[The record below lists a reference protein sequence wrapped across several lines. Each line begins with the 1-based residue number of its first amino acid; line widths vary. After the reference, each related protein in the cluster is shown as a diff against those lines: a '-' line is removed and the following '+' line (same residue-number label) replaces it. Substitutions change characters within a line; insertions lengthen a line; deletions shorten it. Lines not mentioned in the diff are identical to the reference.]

1 VGSTATS
8 ISSGDVSTLSQ
19 RFPLR
24 GRACALNTDRELWSS
39 DGDYYSDRVFVTEGG
54 GIGMHAAF
62 GRVIVKS
69 VGEWHYLSKEVDRL
83 KAGYA
88 SFPRDV
94 ACVLSLMGDGEGVL
108 SAATISSE
116 TGIPEKRVKEV
127 HRALKVLGLTQ
138 FGVLCDADA
147 DGYIARGS
155 GYWLTRTGDDLAAGL
170 HAASVDRSPEGGNHE
185 DGCHAKHESAVP
197 ERQTPNPSRQ
207 DTSPSSKDETI

>member
-1 VGSTATS
+1 
-8 ISSGDVSTLSQ
+8 
-19 RFPLR
+19 
-24 GRACALNTDRELWSS
+24 
-39 DGDYYSDRVFVTEGG
+39 
-54 GIGMHAAF
+54 MHAAF

-94 ACVLSLMGDGEGVL
+94 AAVLSLMGDGEGVL

-127 HRALKVLGLTQ
+127 RRALKVLGLTQ

-155 GYWLTRTGDDLAAGL
+155 GYWLSRTGDGLAAGL
-170 HAASVDRSPEGGNHE
+170 QFGSTFRKTRSRLISRITLTYRHWNFLMRIRPIFAWYDFWIGVFFDRQKRRIYILPLPCLGVIIELGNQ
-185 DGCHAKHESAVP
+185 P
-197 ERQTPNPSRQ
+197 
-207 DTSPSSKDETI
+207 